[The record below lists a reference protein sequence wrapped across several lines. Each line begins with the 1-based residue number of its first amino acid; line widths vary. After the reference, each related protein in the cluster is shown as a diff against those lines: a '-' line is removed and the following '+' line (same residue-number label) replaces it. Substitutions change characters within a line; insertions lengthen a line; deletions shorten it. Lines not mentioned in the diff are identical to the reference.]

1 MKKNKSITG
10 LTLLVLFLIWVGV
23 VYFTSIDC
31 NSFGCLVRIFPA
43 LPWFLLFGRFY
54 ALLNFENSSLAGYV
68 IYLVSIIINTAILYV
83 IGADVEKL
91 IRKKLQSRN
100 INTGQK

>member
-31 NSFGCLVRIFPA
+31 NSFGCLVRIFPV
-43 LPWFLLFGRFY
+43 LPWFPLLGRFY
-54 ALLNFENSSLAGYV
+54 ALLNLENSSLAGHV
-68 IYLVSIIINTAILYV
+68 IYMVSIIINAAILYV
-83 IGADVEKL
+83 IGADIEKL
-91 IRKKLQSRN
+91 IRKKLQSRGK
-100 INTGQK
+100 NTSQK